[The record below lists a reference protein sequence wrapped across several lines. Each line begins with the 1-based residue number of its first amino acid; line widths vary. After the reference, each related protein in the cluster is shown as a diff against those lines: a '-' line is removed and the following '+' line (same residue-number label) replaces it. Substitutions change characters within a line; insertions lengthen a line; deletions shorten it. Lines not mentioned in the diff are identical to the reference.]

1 MENSDPTG
9 GLPDFDPSAFS
20 FEAIDETIP
29 VAGGAARE
37 PAGGTLHKTGRLPL
51 NAEGS
56 DQWRNVVYAKGWQVA
71 NAGARFQADT
81 ANKVVAAYPIVAGKG
96 AMPVR
101 EGAGGE
107 IILHLGGVF
116 KAKPLLRPG
125 TKQEVRV
132 VAGPDGQGNP
142 CLLIFLQTA
151 LAKSATPSPP
161 GQAKVKRTRRKKT
174 DAQNQNQNQNQT
186 QNQNQNQNQ
195 NQTQQAGA
203 TSGTAPSPEQAGAA
217 EEAAAGKQSD
227 PVADTDK

>member
-1 MENSDPTG
+1 MENSDPNG

-81 ANKVVAAYPIVAGKG
+81 VNKVVAAHPIVAGKG

-116 KAKPLLRPG
+116 KAKPQLRPG

-132 VAGPDGQGNP
+132 VAGSDGQGNP

-151 LAKSATPSPP
+151 LAKAATPSPP
-161 GQAKVKRTRRKKT
+161 GQAKVKRTRKKKT
-174 DAQNQNQNQNQT
+174 DAQNQD
-186 QNQNQNQNQ
+186 QNQNQNQAQ
-195 NQTQQAGA
+195 AQQAGA
-203 TSGTAPSPEQAGAA
+203 TSGTAPSTEQAGAA
-217 EEAAAGKQSD
+217 EEAAAGKQAD
-227 PVADTDK
+227 PAADTEK